1 LHELRNF
8 SDAIVRH
15 FRDSVAEFLLPLI
28 ESIAKGVVPDLYSA
42 HTPKRF
48 RTATEFQERGKCF
61 EQFPGESLDDAGTAA
76 DFLVCRLM

>member
-1 LHELRNF
+1 M
-8 SDAIVRH
+8 
-15 FRDSVAEFLLPLI
+15 I

-48 RTATEFQERGKCF
+48 RTATEFQDRGKCF